1 MKSEKRTIR
10 RLELKLNRYI
20 CNRKAKNGKAMR
32 ATTVDASRPEPV
44 KNQRYEET
52 TLHRVLPLHA
62 LRNLHQ
68 HDQLS

>member
-1 MKSEKRTIR
+1 
-10 RLELKLNRYI
+10 
-20 CNRKAKNGKAMR
+20 MR